1 MESLEKIESFA
12 QKNKIKLT
20 KAARF
25 NNCDE
30 LAEKKQ
36 LSFRLENLILF
47 RSVFRTQSN
56 IYDEAFCE
64 NS

>member
-20 KAARF
+20 KAARC

-30 LAEKKQ
+30 LAEKKTLAQ
-36 LSFRLENLILF
+36 FS
-47 RSVFRTQSN
+47 S
-56 IYDEAFCE
+56 
-64 NS
+64 